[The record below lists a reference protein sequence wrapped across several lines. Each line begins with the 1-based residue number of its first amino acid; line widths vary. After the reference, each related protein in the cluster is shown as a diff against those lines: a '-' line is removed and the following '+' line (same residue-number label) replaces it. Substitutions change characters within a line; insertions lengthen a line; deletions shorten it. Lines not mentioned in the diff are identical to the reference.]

1 MIEKKRLRGRVARM
15 RRPEAI
21 VSKRAQKPGPP
32 SSAAE
37 NHGISSFLLN
47 DKLTFFPIPFFS
59 ITHHHHYGV
68 PILCRSKHKM
78 GRALTGNST
87 PSTSSFFLT
96 FSLFLHFN
104 MESTQNH
111 IFTPKVFLTGST
123 FYIISHE
130 QMFS

>member
-21 VSKRAQKPGPP
+21 VSKKAQKPGPP

-37 NHGISSFLLN
+37 NHGISPFLLN